1 MSSQDDSD
9 EIRLDSGDAQHEP
22 GTAVARGGNAP
33 AQRPGAKSDANIF
46 ARAGQFIRDVRSEMK
61 RVSWPTFE
69 DVRNT
74 TIIVLVNVIF
84 FALFLFVVDLGWG
97 YTIRGLEWLANKA
110 FGA

>member
-9 EIRLDSGDAQHEP
+9 EMNLQPASEP
-22 GTAVARGGNAP
+22 DVPAERPTETPAKRSATGGH
-33 AQRPGAKSDANIF
+33 PGFF

-61 RVSWPTFE
+61 RVSWPTGE

-74 TIIVLVNVIF
+74 TIIVLVNVVF
-84 FALFLFVVDLGWG
+84 FAVFLFLVDLGWG
-97 YTIRGLEWLANKA
+97 YTIRGFDWLVNKV